1 MTFHLVRALRSPLT
15 GSALALLAACGG
27 DDLVLP
33 DQTEPARI
41 AIVSGTNQAGSVGT
55 MLAEPLVVR
64 VTDSRDRPVG
74 NREVVFQVLVGEGGS
89 VTPDTA
95 LTDSD
100 GRASVRWIL
109 GESEGTQRVEAK
121 VVSELDLATSF
132 TASAGA
138 GVAAEIERVRGDGQ
152 TAIAG
157 STLPDSLVVRT
168 LDAAGRPVAGIA
180 VTWTASADGS
190 VSAPSTVTGPDGTT
204 GIRWTL
210 GPVAGAQG
218 AQAVAQ
224 GAAGSP
230 VAFSATATV
239 GAAGSL
245 VIQVQPAASAQSGLA
260 FSRQPQVQL
269 VDGNGNP
276 VALSGLAVTAEIASG
291 PGGATL
297 TGSAAASTNDQG
309 LAVFSNLG
317 ISGASGTYRLNFTGA
332 NVTGALSDNVV
343 VSAGSATRL
352 VVVTEPSATAR
363 SGVAFERQPVVRI
376 VDAIG
381 NPVATSGISVTAAIA
396 SGSGSLQGTLSVS
409 TDASGIARFTN
420 LAITGSGT
428 HTLIFAAS
436 GLASVVSAPIAVVG
450 PPSASAST
458 IEAPATLAAGA
469 DGTVRVT
476 LRTASGTPIAGM
488 AVTLTMSGEG
498 GTVSPASATTNTSG
512 VATFTIR
519 STATGT
525 RALTATADGVT
536 IGPVTIEIVAGP
548 PVASQSTAEVPGGK
562 RFRETVII
570 VESRDAFGNR
580 VTTGGATVTA
590 EILDGPNENFA
601 FLTVSDQGD
610 GTYRISYVPV
620 DDGRDIIDIRLNGE
634 PIAGSPFES
643 RVRD

>member
-41 AIVSGTNQAGSVGT
+41 AIVSGTNQAGSVWT

-469 DGTVRVT
+469 DGTVRMT